1 MPIKRIIPRQL
12 EENPINRT
20 MKALPLPYYII
31 IIVIVFF
38 AINVSYETY
47 DDMSK
52 TFSITDSQSKNCI
65 IDFQKTNC
73 NPLNLTEKCED
84 ILECVQKEDGK

>member
-12 EENPINRT
+12 EENQINRT
-20 MKALPLPYYII
+20 MKTLSLPYYII

-65 IDFQKTNC
+65 IDFQKTGC